1 MTIRSINPNT
11 SYIRETIFDNGRT
24 VMRHLRNKARRQ
36 DTLVI
41 TFAEMMV
48 NDPSKPGFAQ
58 DFLIKNGFDVVTVQK
73 RSESWYQDLKISH
86 FQRALSHASPD
97 YSNLCCYGI
106 SMGAFASLY
115 FGGSVDASI
124 IAISPLC
131 SIHPL
136 YPKLG
141 AHDHRKTVLATQVDL
156 GETIIGTGPALI
168 VYDPLSRSDQL
179 YINAEVRPAFPR
191 ACYVLAPG
199 TGHPSSASLKEMGL
213 LQRTVLEAIGAGP
226 SNQMRTAI
234 RQSRASSPSYLVK
247 MAEYSMRSGRVE
259 QAMQLVEKARKAA
272 PQNERA
278 IERCDNLLRQIEAKA
293 ANKTASL

>member
-1 MTIRSINPNT
+1 MTIRSINQNSGYT
-11 SYIRETIFDNGRT
+11 RETIFDNGRT
-24 VMRHLRNKARRQ
+24 VMRHLRNKARCK

-41 TFAEMMV
+41 TFAEMMM

-58 DFLIKNGFDVVTVQK
+58 DFLIKNGFDVITVQK
-73 RSESWYQDLKISH
+73 TSESWYQDLKVSH
-86 FQRALSHASPD
+86 FQRAVSRASQG

-115 FGGSVDASI
+115 FGGSVDASL

-141 AHDHRKTVLATQVDL
+141 APEHRKTVLATQVDL
-156 GETIIGTGPALI
+156 GEVIIGRGSALI

-179 YINAEVRPAFPR
+179 YIKEEVRPAFPH
-191 ACYVLAPG
+191 ACYVVAPG

-213 LQRTVLEAIGAGP
+213 LQRTILETIEAGP
-226 SNQMRTAI
+226 SKEMRKEI
-234 RQSRASSPSYLVK
+234 RQSREKSPSYLVR
-247 MAEYSMRSGRVE
+247 MAEYSMRSGH
-259 QAMQLVEKARKAA
+259 A
-272 PQNERA
+272 ERA
-278 IERCDNLLRQIEAKA
+278 IQLVAHARETAPQDERVMERCESIWRQIETRAAKQA
-293 ANKTASL
+293 VNL